1 MSISILFVHGGGEG
15 AFVEDTKLVESL
27 RTVLGDGYEVIY
39 PQMPDAGSPDY
50 NDWKEIILATIAG
63 FSNKVIV
70 VGHSFGAS
78 ILLKVLAE
86 ATIDKPLAGVFLI
99 ATPYWG
105 AQDWEADAYT
115 LQADF
120 ATHLPEDTPI
130 FLYHSRDD
138 EIVPFA
144 HLALYK
150 QKLPRATT
158 REFDGGGH
166 QFNNDLSEVATSI
179 KSLV

>member
-1 MSISILFVHGGGEG
+1 MSTSILFVHGGGEG
-15 AFVEDTKLVESL
+15 AYAEDTKLVESL
-27 RTVLGDGYEVIY
+27 RTVLGNSYEVVY
-39 PQMPDAGSPDY
+39 PQMPNENSPDY
-50 NDWKEIILATIAG
+50 NDWKHTILTTIAG
-63 FSNKVIV
+63 FSDKTIV

-105 AQDWEADAYT
+105 AQDWEADAYRI
-115 LQADF
+115 QDDF
-120 ATHLPEDTPI
+120 ATHLPQDTPI

-138 EIVPFA
+138 DIVPFA
-144 HLALYK
+144 HLAMYK
-150 QKLPRATT
+150 QKLPHATT

-166 QFNNDLSEVATSI
+166 QFNNDLSQVAADI